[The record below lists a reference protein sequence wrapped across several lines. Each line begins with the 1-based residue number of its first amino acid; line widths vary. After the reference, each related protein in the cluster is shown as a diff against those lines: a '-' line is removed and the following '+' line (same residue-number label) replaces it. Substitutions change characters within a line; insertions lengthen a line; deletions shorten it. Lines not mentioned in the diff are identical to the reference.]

1 VTYMTCWL
9 EIRTRGNKE
18 KRFMHKLPEPRSG
31 RLGPYDLR
39 YWAKEEGLEIEYID
53 NCYVKVPVG
62 SDKLLAFL
70 SDLFSPGDP
79 YTASALPT
87 LAPEW
92 EFVLA
97 AEEF

>member
-1 VTYMTCWL
+1 
-9 EIRTRGNKE
+9 
-18 KRFMHKLPEPRSG
+18 MHKLPVPPSG

-39 YWAKEEGLEIEYID
+39 YWAEDEGLEIEYID

-70 SDLFSPGDP
+70 SDHFSTDNP
-79 YTASALPT
+79 YKASALPA
-87 LAPEW
+87 LAPDW